1 MARIKNEQ
9 DLLLRKRARR
19 RLVGSVVLVI
29 LAIVFLPMILEH
41 TPEHERE
48 KIEIIMLSEHV
59 LDKSSEVI
67 SQDMSVED
75 KIPLYIEP
83 NIRNNAPKEVI
94 IKSGQLTV
102 EVGSKEDS
110 ESNLKDK
117 KLIKAI
123 EKYVVQLGAFSDST
137 KAKNQQH
144 SLEANGIN
152 KAYTEM
158 IKNEDTEVTR
168 VRVGPFSTRDEAE
181 NERIKIR
188 LLGIN
193 GVVIDK

>member
-67 SQDMSVED
+67 SQRYEC
-75 KIPLYIEP
+75 
-83 NIRNNAPKEVI
+83 
-94 IKSGQLTV
+94 
-102 EVGSKEDS
+102 
-110 ESNLKDK
+110 
-117 KLIKAI
+117 
-123 EKYVVQLGAFSDST
+123 
-137 KAKNQQH
+137 
-144 SLEANGIN
+144 
-152 KAYTEM
+152 
-158 IKNEDTEVTR
+158 
-168 VRVGPFSTRDEAE
+168 
-181 NERIKIR
+181 
-188 LLGIN
+188 
-193 GVVIDK
+193 